1 MKTRNHDGWR
11 QIAASKRSVLTE
23 ETGHRPNLRNSYV
36 TSPLRNAA
44 PSHAP
49 CDGRM
54 TGTGRSP
61 GSRIVA
67 VVRLP
72 KPGLQAL
79 LSGVMD
85 NDSPLTVA
93 GAASDWPCKLHL
105 DEAARRHRIPYSPAC
120 AGTCAVVAIN
130 RRGVALSMTQC
141 PRNPMRCL
149 RSWTSSECVA
159 NW

>member
-23 ETGHRPNLRNSYV
+23 ATGHRPNLRNSYV

-93 GAASDWPCKLHL
+93 GAASDWPCTHQFDDARGDTEFPIRQLAL
-105 DEAARRHRIPYSPAC
+105 APVPWLQSTDEGLPC
-120 AGTCAVVAIN
+120 
-130 RRGVALSMTQC
+130 Q
-141 PRNPMRCL
+141 
-149 RSWTSSECVA
+149 
-159 NW
+159 

>member
-1 MKTRNHDGWR
+1 MKTRRHDGTR
-11 QIAASKRSVLTE
+11 QVAAAIRSVLTE

-67 VVRLP
+67 VARLP
-72 KPGLQAL
+72 KPSLEAL
-79 LSGVMD
+79 LSGVLD
-85 NDSPLTVA
+85 NSSPLTVA
-93 GAASDWPCKLHL
+93 GAASDWPCTLHGDTEFPIRQL
-105 DEAARRHRIPYSPAC
+105 
-120 AGTCAVVAIN
+120 
-130 RRGVALSMTQC
+130 ALAPVPWLQSIGGGLPCQ
-141 PRNPMRCL
+141 
-149 RSWTSSECVA
+149 
-159 NW
+159 